1 MSKDNSA
8 DVKLI
13 DFIKNQNY
21 DKAVENIIDYILT
34 GKIKPV
40 EELILYIKTSGE
52 DNKDNFIKTFLSKIE
67 KQSDKDIS
75 VVLSEMI
82 KIMSQKEMF
91 NLSERF
97 ILEVTNKSFQA
108 KLYIILAK
116 TLEEKKFHKISVN
129 MLKKSLEIAKKINI
143 RTERSE
149 ILAGI
154 SIILAQQTNFDTVL
168 KILDAIQVDSDKA
181 YVIKTLLREIVKVKN
196 RERKAKLL
204 HQTAIKASKIKD
216 DNVRSESFIQITRAM
231 LNENMIYDA
240 LQLARQIN
248 DEKTKI
254 STLGVIIELL
264 AKSGQTWEAK
274 SIADEAEEAAS
285 RIKETDKDRSEVLSE
300 VINARI
306 KLDMVDEALSISDDV
321 QDAGWKAMNITS
333 IAEAMAK
340 NGLRQRALSLLE
352 KSIELTKKIEHTGS
366 KITIISSIGEVISS
380 MGNYEKS
387 KTIIDILDSI
397 MDILRTI
404 KEEEQIYTVI
414 SYMATLGIISRR
426 EKFKKDI
433 VDFIESLSN
442 EKLKTHLNK
451 IIAKT

>member
-1 MSKDNSA
+1 MSKNDSA

-13 DFIKNQNY
+13 DLIQNQNY
-21 DKAVENIIDYILT
+21 DKAVETIINYILT

-40 EELILYIKTSGE
+40 EELILYLKSSGE
-52 DNKDNFIKTFLSKIE
+52 SDRDNFIKTFLSKIE

-75 VVLSEMI
+75 IVLSEMI

-97 ILEVTNKSFQA
+97 IVEVTNKSLQA

-116 TLEEKKFHKISVN
+116 TLEEKRFHKISVN

-154 SIILAQQTNFDTVL
+154 SVILAQQTNFDTVL

-181 YVIKTLLREIVKVKN
+181 YVIKTLLREVVKVKN
-196 RERKAKLL
+196 REKKAELI
-204 HQTAIKASKIKD
+204 HQTAIKASKIKN
-216 DNVRSESFIQITRAM
+216 DNVRSDSFIKITRSM

-240 LQLARQIN
+240 LQLARQIS

-285 RIKETDKDRSEVLSE
+285 HIKETDKDRSEVLSE

-340 NGLRQRALSLLE
+340 NELRKRALSLLE

-366 KITIISSIGEVISS
+366 KITIISSIGEVLAF
-380 MGNYEKS
+380 MGDYEKS
-387 KTIIDILDSI
+387 KTIISILDSI
-397 MDILRTI
+397 MEILRTI
-404 KEEEQIYTVI
+404 NEEEQIYTVI
-414 SYMATLGIISRR
+414 SYMATLGIISRC

-433 VDFIESLSN
+433 VDFINSLSN